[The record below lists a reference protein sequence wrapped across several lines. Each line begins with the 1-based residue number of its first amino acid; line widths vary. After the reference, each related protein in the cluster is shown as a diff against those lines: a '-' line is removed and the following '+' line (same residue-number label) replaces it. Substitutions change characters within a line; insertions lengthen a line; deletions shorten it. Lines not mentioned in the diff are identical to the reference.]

1 MTALLMDLSM
11 YTAAIDALLLIVL
24 LAVYLRVYRDT
35 HAQFSLGLSIFSVL
49 LLGQNLLA
57 VYSFLTMASF
67 IERGDQFLPYLF
79 TINLAEAFGTLVLL
93 RTTTR

>member
-11 YTAAIDALLLIVL
+11 YTAAVDALLLVVL
-24 LAVYLRVYRDT
+24 LALYLRVYRDT
-35 HAQFSLGLSIFSVL
+35 HAQFSLGLSIFSIL

-57 VYSFLTMASF
+57 VYSFLTKGSF
-67 IERGDQFLPYLF
+67 VEEPFLPYLF

-93 RTTTR
+93 RTTVR

>member
-11 YTAAIDALLLIVL
+11 YTAAVDALLLVVL

-67 IERGDQFLPYLF
+67 IGDQFLPYLF

>member
-1 MTALLMDLSM
+1 MTALLMELSM
-11 YTAAIDALLLIVL
+11 YTAAVDALLLVVL
-24 LAVYLRVYRDT
+24 LALYLRVYRDT
-35 HAQFSLGLSIFSVL
+35 HAQFSLGLSIFSLL

-67 IERGDQFLPYLF
+67 IRDEFLPYLF

-93 RTTTR
+93 RTTIR

>member
-24 LAVYLRVYRDT
+24 LALYLRVYRDT
-35 HAQFSLGLSIFSVL
+35 HAQFSLGLSIFSIL

-57 VYSFLTMASF
+57 VYSFLTKGSF
-67 IERGDQFLPYLF
+67 VEEPFLPYLF

>member
-11 YTAAIDALLLIVL
+11 YTAAIDALLLVVL
-24 LAVYLRVYRDT
+24 LVLYLRVYRDT

-67 IERGDQFLPYLF
+67 ILPEFLPYLF

-93 RTTTR
+93 RTTIR

>member
-11 YTAAIDALLLIVL
+11 YTAAVDALLLIVL

-35 HAQFSLGLSIFSVL
+35 HAEFSLGLSIFSVL

-57 VYSFLTMASF
+57 VYSFQTMARF
-67 IERGDQFLPYLF
+67 IDDQFLPYLF